1 MIFQQQRQTIGSI
14 RCSLNGIHDIMKYCK
29 TEQLTNE
36 IYVQKQSFKDKPTFQ
51 NKNYNYRVNVKRE
64 DTLRKEGVVRD
75 LIRQVQT
82 LRKDANFAVE
92 DRIKIYTVLDGIV
105 QDSLIEFKGLFMSEV
120 LALEIIESPKG
131 GEFSGFVKLEGQSFT
146 FGLERVKSK
155 GN

>member
-1 MIFQQQRQTIGSI
+1 MKGWTSSGDDTIAVG
-14 RCSLNGIHDIMKYCK
+14 L
-29 TEQLTNE
+29 
-36 IYVQKQSFKDKPTFQ
+36 DKNIT
-51 NKNYNYRVNVKRE
+51 

-120 LALEIIESPKG
+120 LALEIIESNKSC
-131 GEFSGFVKLEGQSFT
+131 EFSGSVKLEGQSFT